1 MKARKPFIFLL
12 VLCIP
17 FTLFAQIKKLD
28 DSGRQPD
35 WAENTLAQGYIIGV
49 SSASTLEKA
58 RDKAIMDVKKQIT
71 EAIAVQLT
79 TVSSSMI
86 NELIVNEESSISS
99 NYQRETQSQSA
110 KRDFLMGISASKV
123 DDYYWEHL
131 RNKDTDREY
140 YTYWVKYPFSDADLD
155 RLVFEFREK
164 DRELTLML
172 NELLATTEDF
182 LSVEE
187 LESCMDQLQ
196 KLADMFLDDRKQ
208 KAEVGIEKCRGLLKS
223 IYIADKGSTAGIV
236 KYSLQI
242 GDKVITT
249 SKTPR
254 IQSNC
259 AEIQKRVFGKEI
271 NEITYDDEYCYDEP
285 GNYVEVTYRISN
297 NTLSKKFPVDAAA
310 DEFEIVLLGE
320 MTLYPEEGK
329 IRMRIDSKYDT
340 PVVIKII
347 ELNNDAMKLN
357 LYEEVSEKITDQGIE
372 DVTIRLSP
380 FEIREGYT
388 SVEVN
393 GYIHYENAEG
403 QERKSIRVYRQKA
416 RVVR

>member
-1 MKARKPFIFLL
+1 MKAGKLFFFIMILCVPFSN
-12 VLCIP
+12 
-17 FTLFAQIKKLD
+17 FAQIKKLD

-49 SSASTLEKA
+49 SSAPNLEKA
-58 RDKAIMDVKKQIT
+58 RDKAILDVKKQIT

-182 LSVEE
+182 SSVEE

-223 IYIADKGSTAGIV
+223 IYIADKGSSPGTV

-242 GDKVITT
+242 GDKLITT

-259 AEIQKRVFGKEI
+259 AEIQKRVFGKEV

-297 NTLSKKFPVDAAA
+297 NILSKKFPIDAAA
-310 DEFEIVLLGE
+310 DEFGIELLGE
-320 MTLYPEEGK
+320 LTLYPEEGE
-329 IRMRIDSKYDT
+329 IRMRIDNKYNT
-340 PVVIKII
+340 PVTIKTI

-357 LYEEVSEKITDQGIE
+357 IYEEISEDISGEGIQE
-372 DVTIRLSP
+372 LTVTLTP

-393 GYIHYENAEG
+393 GYIHYKKSDG
-403 QERKSIRVYRQKA
+403 QKSKSIRVYRQKS